1 MHLFVFFSVS
11 PLFSSNRSLHPGSI
25 EGKSNP
31 VSDFD
36 EENDDESDDEEEL
49 VYDYV
54 CAFCDNG
61 GDILPREGKCMRS
74 FHPTIDAGVD
84 TSCQSLGFENAV
96 QYIFPLQ
103 KDYGMKYCPSEEGV
117 DFFLSRYVFRL
128 KIFHERGLDL
138 INGQCKKKKS
148 LNWQHQLCKNPRP
161 NPGIKTLFIDHT
173 CASNNGG
180 QATAPANSSLS
191 GPVPKAGVFPPIG
204 AHGTSLVSVLAAPC
218 DILLPSPPPNFL
230 FLLLLVYDTR
240 FSIQPKQEKKH
251 SKIHP
256 FLQLAE
262 SQKHR
267 QTTDEEA
274 RIPTQKGF
282 VFSFNIKEGSRS
294 PLRPNLQT
302 NMEYQANYSIWD
314 GLYYH
319 PHLFGGIMLTAALLG
334 LSTSYLS
341 GIAGFPTLPY
351 MLPYL
356 GNFQKQ
362 KTNKKRIRVYMDGC
376 FDLMHYGHANALRQA
391 KALGDELVVGIVS
404 DEEIIKNKGPPVLS
418 MEERLAL
425 VSGLKWVDEV
435 IANAPYAITED
446 FMNSLFK
453 EHKID
458 YIIHG
463 DDPCLLPDGSDAY
476 ALAKKVGRYKQ
487 IKRTEGVSS
496 TDIVGRILASMED
509 KEVCEVNGESN
520 EMNKSLDSHFKSKHA
535 SNFLPTSRRI
545 VQFSN
550 GKGPG
555 PNARV
560 VYIDGAF
567 DLFHAGHVEILK
579 SARQL
584 GDFLLVGIYTD
595 QTVSQQRGAHFPL
608 MHLHERSLSVLGCR
622 YVDEVIIGAPFQIT
636 KDMIATFNISIVV
649 HGTVSESDSSLNGTV
664 DPYSVPKSMGIFRT
678 LESPKNITTTSVA
691 QRIKANHEIYEKRNA
706 KKEAS
711 EKKFYE
717 ERKYISGD

>member
-1 MHLFVFFSVS
+1 MQVFHSTSSSVLNFLYNFGDFLLFAGFVS
-11 PLFSSNRSLHPGSI
+11 PI
-25 EGKSNP
+25 
-31 VSDFD
+31 
-36 EENDDESDDEEEL
+36 
-49 VYDYV
+49 
-54 CAFCDNG
+54 
-61 GDILPREGKCMRS
+61 
-74 FHPTIDAGVD
+74 T
-84 TSCQSLGFENAV
+84 
-96 QYIFPLQ
+96 
-103 KDYGMKYCPSEEGV
+103 
-117 DFFLSRYVFRL
+117 
-128 KIFHERGLDL
+128 
-138 INGQCKKKKS
+138 
-148 LNWQHQLCKNPRP
+148 
-161 NPGIKTLFIDHT
+161 TL
-173 CASNNGG
+173 
-180 QATAPANSSLS
+180 
-191 GPVPKAGVFPPIG
+191 
-204 AHGTSLVSVLAAPC
+204 
-218 DILLPSPPPNFL
+218 
-230 FLLLLVYDTR
+230 
-240 FSIQPKQEKKH
+240 
-251 SKIHP
+251 
-256 FLQLAE
+256 
-262 SQKHR
+262 
-267 QTTDEEA
+267 
-274 RIPTQKGF
+274 
-282 VFSFNIKEGSRS
+282 KEGFKGPRS
-294 PLRPNLQT
+294 Q
-302 NMEYQANYSIWD
+302 NMEFESNTTNWD
-314 GLYYH
+314 GVYYY

-334 LSTSYLS
+334 LSTSYF
-341 GIAGFPTLPY
+341 GGMMGFPTLPY
-351 MLPYL
+351 MLSYL
-356 GNFQKQ
+356 RNLQKE
-362 KTNKKRIRVYMDGC
+362 KGGKKRIRVYMDGC

-391 KALGDELVVGIVS
+391 KALGDELVVGLVS

-435 IANAPYAITED
+435 ISNAPYEITEE
-446 FMNSLFK
+446 FMNRLFN

-496 TDIVGRILASMED
+496 TDIVGRILASIEEKKGTQVSD
-509 KEVCEVNGESN
+509 ESLEN
-520 EMNKSLDSHFKSKHA
+520 EMNKSVESLLKCKNA
-535 SNFLPTSRRI
+535 SSFLPTSRRI

-595 QTVSQQRGAHFPL
+595 QIVSEQRGTHFPL
-608 MHLHERSLSVLGCR
+608 MHLHERSLSVLACR
-622 YVDEVIIGAPFQIT
+622 YVDEVIIGAPWEIT
-636 KDMIATFNISIVV
+636 KDMITTFNISLVV
-649 HGTVSESDSSLNGTV
+649 HGTVCEGKSSINGKLD
-664 DPYSVPKSMGIFRT
+664 DPYSVPKSIGIFKM